1 VLYSTAISNVDLVVR
16 QSTDMLWSS
25 LEGIRRWAKAD
36 IRKVYYTLLI
46 VFFAWGV
53 TFVNITL
60 PLVIFAISA
69 NIANFTM
76 ALSAI
81 LTIRLNRK
89 FLPAEY
95 RGTAFRDLM
104 LVLNVLFFGFFFTL
118 FILYQVF
125 SMKF

>member
-1 VLYSTAISNVDLVVR
+1 VDLVVR

-53 TFVNITL
+53 AFVNITL
-60 PLVIFAISA
+60 PIIIFAVSA

-81 LTIRLNRK
+81 LTIRVQKK
-89 FLPAEY
+89 FLPKEY
-95 RGTAFRDLM
+95 RGSTFRM
-104 LVLNVLFFGFFFTL
+104 VVLTLNLLFFGFFFCV
-118 FILYQVF
+118 FILSQF
-125 SMKF
+125 FGLKF